1 MKIFL
6 LFYAFLSIL
15 FLFSLNFLNYGI
27 NAISEQDLN
36 FSEYSNTE
44 YDFSIKYPSSWNL
57 SEIKS
62 KSIENLLNVEI
73 KSDFDGPR
81 DMIQEKF
88 IISINKL
95 PEGLDLNKYV
105 DEALKQF
112 NSTYQEF
119 KLISDEF
126 SEKDNIQSR
135 IISYSYLAGIPP
147 ISTKLVMTTEIFS
160 YGDKVYVLSF
170 GTPPNKYYDILPVM
184 NEIFESFQ
192 ILDRPQMI

>member
-73 KSDFDGPR
+73 KSNFDGPR

-88 IISINKL
+88 VISINKL

-112 NSTYQEF
+112 NTTYQEF

-126 SEKDNIQSR
+126 SGKDNIQSR

-192 ILDRPQMI
+192 ILNRPQMI

>member
-6 LFYAFLSIL
+6 LLYAYLSII
-15 FLFSLNFLNYGI
+15 FLLGLNFLNYGI
-27 NAISEQDLN
+27 NAISEQDVN

-88 IISINKL
+88 VISINKL
-95 PEGLDLNKYV
+95 HGLDLNKYV

-170 GTPPNKYYDILPVM
+170 GTPPNKYYDTLPVM

-192 ILDRPQMI
+192 ILNRPQMI

>member
-73 KSDFDGPR
+73 KSNFDGPR

-88 IISINKL
+88 VISINKL

-126 SEKDNIQSR
+126 SENDNIQSR

-160 YGDKVYVLSF
+160 HGDKVYVLSF

-192 ILDRPQMI
+192 ILNRPQMI